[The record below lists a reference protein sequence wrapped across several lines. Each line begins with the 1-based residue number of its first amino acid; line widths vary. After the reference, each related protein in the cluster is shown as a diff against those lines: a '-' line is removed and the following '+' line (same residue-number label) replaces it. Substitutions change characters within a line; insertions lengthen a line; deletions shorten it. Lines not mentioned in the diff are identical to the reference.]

1 MVVIL
6 PVVASPRGGGGGG
19 AASCC
24 CRCYTFAL
32 LLVILLYASSFAVV
46 VSGTS
51 VEEFT
56 RTSSP
61 AYEELPSAGGGVDA
75 KFEELRGLGGDGG
88 LSAAAVL
95 ADGFISSAVDHHRHH
110 AELDVPQNNMVS
122 YTHDVNNG
130 GDEAVGDGSVKTK
143 LLQVI
148 GSIAARFT
156 RRHDLDPDPDYR
168 KKWPKFE
175 PSWRLAIGTFL
186 GFTGAAFGSVGGVGG
201 GGFYLPILS
210 LVIGFDTKTTTA
222 LSKSMI
228 MGAAFAAVL
237 YNLRMSH
244 PTCRNQPVI
253 DYNIALLFQPMLLLG
268 ISIGVTFNIMFAD
281 WMVTLLLILLFTSI
295 VISALRKAICLW
307 DAETQF
313 AKVSLSRMKSSNQ
326 LRSLEKS
333 SIFQESYFF
342 TYSRFG
348 SCPTLQN
355 NVQWKS
361 MGLLFLVWL
370 VFLILQILKNG
381 VATCSVW
388 YWVVNCAQIPVALGV
403 TGFQALCLYR
413 TSQIASQT
421 NSEVDLDYTLT
432 DLNWGVGKLVI
443 YAGSAVGTGT
453 MGGLLGVG
461 GGTIIG
467 PFLLELG
474 LPPEVSSATA
484 TFVMLFSASMSVVEY
499 SLLGRLPRDQAIF
512 LTTIAVIG
520 AFWGQSMVHQVI
532 HTSGKTSIIIFVLAI
547 CIAFSAVVLGLQGLI
562 KVYGEW
568 QTGAYMGFE
577 NLCST

>member
-1 MVVIL
+1 MDIF
-6 PVVASPRGGGGGG
+6 R
-19 AASCC
+19 
-24 CRCYTFAL
+24 TFQSNVGQGSSRLWKTIIA
-32 LLVILLYASSFAVV
+32 IGCMSYSFAVV

-51 VEEFT
+51 VEEFN

-61 AYEELPSAGGGVDA
+61 A
-75 KFEELRGLGGDGG
+75 
-88 LSAAAVL
+88 
-95 ADGFISSAVDHHRHH
+95 
-110 AELDVPQNNMVS
+110 
-122 YTHDVNNG
+122 
-130 GDEAVGDGSVKTK
+130 
-143 LLQVI
+143 
-148 GSIAARFT
+148 FT
-156 RRHDLDPDPDYR
+156 RRDDLDPDPDYR

-186 GFTGAAFGSVGGVGG
+186 GFMGAAFGSVGGVGG

-237 YNLRMSH
+237 YNLKMSH

-295 VISALRKAICLW
+295 VISALRKAICMW
-307 DAETQF
+307 NAETQF
-313 AKVSLSRMKSSNQ
+313 AKVSLSRMKSSNR

-512 LTTIAVIG
+512 LTTIAAIG
-520 AFWGQSMVHQVI
+520 ALWGQSMVRQVI
-532 HTSGKTSIIIFVLAI
+532 RASGKTSIIIFVLAI

-577 NLCST
+577 DLCKKKIQH

>member
-6 PVVASPRGGGGGG
+6 PVVASPGGGKGGGGGG
-19 AASCC
+19 ATCC
-24 CRCYTFAL
+24 CRCYIFAL

-51 VEEFT
+51 VEEFN

-61 AYEELPSAGGGVDA
+61 AYEELPSAGGGGVVA
-75 KFEELRGLGGDGG
+75 KFEELRGLRGDGG

-95 ADGFISSAVDHHRHH
+95 ADGFISSAVEHHRHH

-122 YTHDVNNG
+122 YTHGVNNG
-130 GDEAVGDGSVKTK
+130 GDEANGDGSVRTK

-148 GSIAARFT
+148 GSIAARFAT
-156 RRHDLDPDPDYR
+156 RDDSDPDPDYR

-186 GFTGAAFGSVGGVGG
+186 GFMGAAFGSVGGVGG

-237 YNLRMSH
+237 YNLKMSH

-295 VISALRKAICLW
+295 VISAFRKAICMWNAETRFAKGQHSPLPITITGCEKDLAEEEIEYMALS
-307 DAETQF
+307 DAENCQS
-313 AKVSLSRMKSSNQ
+313 AAVSEPTTCEPQ
-326 LRSLEKS
+326 PVICQPTE
-333 SIFQESYFF
+333 
-342 TYSRFG
+342 

-421 NSEVDLDYTLT
+421 NTEVDLDYTLT

-474 LPPEVSSATA
+474 LPPE
-484 TFVMLFSASMSVVEY
+484 LY
-499 SLLGRLPRDQAIF
+499 SLQPLQL
-512 LTTIAVIG
+512 LEL
-520 AFWGQSMVHQVI
+520 
-532 HTSGKTSIIIFVLAI
+532 SGDNRWCAK
-547 CIAFSAVVLGLQGLI
+547 
-562 KVYGEW
+562 
-568 QTGAYMGFE
+568 
-577 NLCST
+577 